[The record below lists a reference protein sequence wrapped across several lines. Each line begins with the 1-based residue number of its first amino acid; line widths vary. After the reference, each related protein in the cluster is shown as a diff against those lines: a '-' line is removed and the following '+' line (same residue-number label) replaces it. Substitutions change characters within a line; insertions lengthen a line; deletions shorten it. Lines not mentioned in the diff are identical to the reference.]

1 MRVVLLAT
9 SAWLLAAASLFACSS
24 SETTVTEEDAG
35 SPAPSIPND
44 PAPAQEDDGT
54 DDPEPTPTP
63 TDAGA
68 DDASEPSDADVGDGN
83 AGTLCAAGDVK
94 ETENNDTAAT
104 ADPLPGIP
112 SVYCGRLGAGDVD
125 HASFTLNTAGFRSSF
140 SYSSASLNITATVE
154 GETFNLSG
162 NGYIFKQGKVYVL
175 RIAASGPTDYRIQLL
190 PP

>member
-9 SAWLLAAASLFACSS
+9 SAWLLTAVSVFACSS

-35 SPAPSIPND
+35 TPLPSTPND
-44 PAPAQEDDGT
+44 PPPDQEDD
-54 DDPEPTPTP
+54 DPNDTPPPPPP

-68 DDASEPSDADVGDGN
+68 DDAAEPTDADVGDGN
-83 AGTLCAAGDVK
+83 AGVLCTASDVK
-94 ETENNDTAAT
+94 ETENNDTPAT

-112 SVYCGRLGAGDVD
+112 SSYCGRLGAGDVD
-125 HASFTLNTAGFRSSF
+125 HASFTLNTGGFRSEF
-140 SYSSASLNITATVE
+140 AYSSSPVTITATVE

-162 NGYIFKQGKVYVL
+162 SGYIFKQGKQYVL
-175 RIAASGPTDYRIQLL
+175 RISAAAPTDYRIRLL